1 MRVEWGDKMK
11 IGKKKKKKGGN
22 SGPDCLDGSSPR
34 IPNARDLGNK
44 F

>member
-1 MRVEWGDKMK
+1 MEWGDKIK
-11 IGKKKKKKGGN
+11 IGKKNGGN
-22 SGPDCLDGSSPR
+22 SGPDCLDSSSPR